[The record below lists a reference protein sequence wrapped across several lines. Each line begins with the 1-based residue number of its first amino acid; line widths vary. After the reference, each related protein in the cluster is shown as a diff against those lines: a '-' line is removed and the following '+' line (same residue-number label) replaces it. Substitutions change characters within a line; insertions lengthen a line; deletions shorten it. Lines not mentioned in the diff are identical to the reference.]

1 MPDQTLAKNKDKKPV
16 SDIEGKEPKKNSAVT
31 KERIERLKKAFR
43 PSWLLDQIN
52 MPDRNSSKKNK

>member
-1 MPDQTLAKNKDKKPV
+1 MPDQTLADNKNKKLV
-16 SDIEGKEPKKNSAVT
+16 SEIEGKGPKKNSAVT

-52 MPDRNSSKKNK
+52 ALDRNPSKKNK

>member
-1 MPDQTLAKNKDKKPV
+1 MPDQALVKKKDNKPV
-16 SDIEGKEPKKNSAVT
+16 SDIEGKGPKKNSAVT

-52 MPDRNSSKKNK
+52 ALDKNPSKKNK